1 MRRTAWIGLLLGVGA
16 CAPRAE
22 GPLPADGQAAP
33 AAPMAVD
40 TSVVRSAGEVSAWRW
55 RRTDTTDLDADG
67 DADTLVLASD
77 VTVSPAGEPLWEDG
91 HRWALVVEDATER
104 TLLYAAFVPMGH
116 VEVAVMAPDA
126 NGRRRVLV
134 LERSPQRLRALAVEY
149 AGDSERD
156 VAGSDFA
163 IERWVPGGEAGTS
176 P

>member
-1 MRRTAWIGLLLGVGA
+1 MRRGVWIGWLLSIGA

-22 GPLPADGQAAP
+22 TPLPAGAP
-33 AAPMAVD
+33 AGPLAVD
-40 TSVVRSAGEVSAWRW
+40 TSVVRSAADVSGWRW

-67 DADTLVLASD
+67 DADTLVLAAD

-116 VEVAVMAPDA
+116 VEVAVMSPDA
-126 NGRRRVLV
+126 GGQRRVLV
-134 LERSPQRLRALAVEY
+134 LERSPQRLRALAIEY
-149 AGDSERD
+149 SGDGERD

-163 IERWVPGGEAGTS
+163 VERWVPGVGAGT
-176 P
+176 PP